1 MADSSRTPL
10 LATVPMLRILVP
22 MACGIVAFEHCGS
35 PVAPIAAAVV
45 AAAVFVALKVAA
57 RRSLERRQALRPLH
71 TVPIALAAMSV
82 GWCAALVQQPATLDT
97 GRING
102 TVAVG
107 RIDMI
112 SFRDFSAVANVTL
125 LQRDNGAPL
134 PHSIIRLSTSGCDY
148 SLRQGQ
154 LVAFKADL
162 QPVRNMG
169 NPDETDF
176 AALLRQQGIIYAQH
190 IGPGQRLIKV
200 GCAPTLLNKL
210 GNARTTMMRRIA
222 SGHTQQGTQDFVVA
236 LLLGDDSL
244 IDSDTRRDFAN
255 AGIAHVLALSG
266 LHVGLIG
273 LVVWWLL
280 MPLDYVRLKRLRLA
294 LTLVA
299 LAAFDMFTGLQP
311 SVVRA
316 TVMTAFVTVA
326 VMMGRKASPLNS
338 LAAAATLTLLFSPS
352 ALHNAGF
359 QLSYTTVAALLVFG
373 RRTANAATRSTLAYR
388 IGTLAATSAIASLST
403 MMLTA
408 HYFHSI
414 PLLAVPV
421 NMLIL
426 PTIPAFM
433 VGGIAYVTLCA
444 TGLDFA
450 WLGKALDAYCQA
462 MRWLVDGL
470 CAMPGSH
477 AEGLWVTSAEV
488 AIYFGIMCCMA
499 LWLKRRNRTPLLCAA
514 ALLAAGVA
522 HAAVEAWRTPQSG
535 LVVFNSFDSTPIM
548 AFSHGNAVV
557 WVPDNDTFDMQRFTD
572 ANSGFMAH
580 HGIRQLRLV
589 GELHNPEALIKPP
602 YAHLGSKRLVAI
614 GHGRWKHAQ
623 RVRTRLQIDMAVITR
638 QFHSDIGIV
647 DSLYAGGI
655 GTYVISGAAYASE
668 RKVLMERCSKLGLR
682 THDIATQGAV
692 EVYSR

>member
-1 MADSSRTPL
+1 MADPSRTPL

-22 MACGIVAFEHCGS
+22 LACGILAFEHCNS
-35 PVAPIAAAVV
+35 PILPIAAVTT
-45 AAAVFVALKVAA
+45 AAAISVALAVAG
-57 RRSLERRQALRPLH
+57 RSMGRRQALRPLH
-71 TVPIALAAMSV
+71 TAPIALAALAI

-97 GRING
+97 SRING

-107 RIDMI
+107 RIDMV
-112 SFRDFSAVANVTL
+112 SFRDFSTIANVTL
-125 LQRDNGAPL
+125 LQSGSGAPL
-134 PHSIIRLSTSGCDY
+134 PHSTIRLSTSGCDY

-176 AALLRQQGIIYAQH
+176 AALLRQQGIVYAQH
-190 IGPGQRLIKV
+190 LGPEQRLIKV
-200 GCAPTLLNKL
+200 GEAPTLLNKL
-210 GNARTTMMRRIA
+210 GNARTEMMRRVA
-222 SGHTQQGTQDFVVA
+222 SGRTQQSTQDLVAA

-280 MPLDYVRLKRLRLA
+280 MPLDYAQLKKLRLA

-299 LAAFDMFTGLQP
+299 LVAFDAFTGLQP

-316 TVMTAFVTVA
+316 TVMTAFVSVA
-326 VMMGRKASPLNS
+326 VMLGRKASPLNS

-373 RRTANAATRSTLAYR
+373 RRTANAATRSSLAYR

-433 VGGIAYVTLCA
+433 VGGLAYVTMCA
-444 TGLDFA
+444 AGLDFA
-450 WLGKALDAYCQA
+450 WLDKALDAYCLA
-462 MRWLVDGL
+462 MRWMVDGL

-477 AEGLWVTSAEV
+477 ASGLWVTSAEV

-499 LWLKRRNRTPLLCAA
+499 VWARHRSRTPVLWAA
-514 ALLAAGVA
+514 ALLVAGVA
-522 HAAVEAWRTPQSG
+522 HAATVAWNTPKSG
-535 LVVFNSFDSTPIM
+535 LVVFNSFDSTPIV
-548 AFSHGNAVV
+548 AFSNGKAVV
-557 WVPDNDTFDMQRFTD
+557 WTPDNDSFDLQRFADT
-572 ANSGFMAH
+572 NSGFLAH
-580 HGIRQLRLV
+580 HGIGQLQQAD
-589 GELHNPEALIKPP
+589 ELHRDDALIKPP
-602 YAHLGSKRLVAI
+602 YAHLGGKRLVAI

-623 RVRTRLQIDMAVITR
+623 RVGRRLKIDMAVVTR
-638 QFHSDIGIV
+638 QFHNDIGIV
-647 DSLYAGGI
+647 DSVYGGGI
-655 GTYVISGAAYASE
+655 GAYVISGAVHASE
-668 RKVLMERCSKLGLR
+668 RKVLMERCRKLRLR
-682 THDIATQGAV
+682 THDIASQGAV
-692 EVYSR
+692 EVYGR

>member
-1 MADSSRTPL
+1 MADSSHTPL
-10 LATVPMLRILVP
+10 LATMPMLRILVP
-22 MACGIVAFEHCGS
+22 LACGIVAFEHCGS
-35 PVAPIAAAVV
+35 HMVPIAAAVV
-45 AAAVFVALKVAA
+45 AAAIFVALAVAG
-57 RRSLERRQALRPLH
+57 RSIGRRQTLRPLH
-71 TVPIALAAMSV
+71 TAPIALAAMAI
-82 GWCAALVQQPATLDT
+82 GWCAAFVRQPATLDT
-97 GRING
+97 DRING
-102 TVAVG
+102 SVAVG
-107 RIDMI
+107 RIDMVT
-112 SFRDFSAVANVTL
+112 FRDFSTIANVTL
-125 LQRDNGAPL
+125 LQSGNGAPL
-134 PHSIIRLSTSGCDY
+134 PHSTIRLSTSGCDY
-148 SLRQGQ
+148 SLSQGQ

-162 QPVRNMG
+162 QPVSNMG

-176 AALLRQQGIIYAQH
+176 AALLRQQGIVYTQH
-190 IGPGQRLIKV
+190 IGPEQRLIKV
-200 GCAPTLLNKL
+200 GYAPTLLNRL
-210 GNARTTMMRRIA
+210 GNARAEMMRRVA
-222 SGHTQQGTQDFVVA
+222 SGRTQQGTQDLVAA

-280 MPLDYVRLKRLRLA
+280 MPLDYARLKKLRLA

-299 LAAFDMFTGLQP
+299 LAAFDLFTGLQP

-326 VMMGRKASPLNS
+326 VMLGRKASPLNS

-444 TGLDFA
+444 AQLDFA
-450 WLGKALDAYCQA
+450 WLDKALDAYCQA
-462 MRWLVDGL
+462 VRWMVDWL
-470 CAMPGSH
+470 CDVPGSH
-477 AEGLWVTSAEV
+477 ATGLWVTSAEV

-499 LWLKRRNRTPLLCAA
+499 VWMRRRSRAPLLWAA
-514 ALLAAGVA
+514 ALLAGGVA
-522 HAAVEAWRTPQSG
+522 HAAAEAWNTPKCG
-535 LVVFNSFDSTPIM
+535 MVVFNSFDSTPIV
-548 AFSHGNAVV
+548 AFNHGKAVV
-557 WVPDNDTFDMQRFTD
+557 WVPDNDAFDLQRFTD
-572 ANSGFMAH
+572 ANSGFLAH
-580 HGIRQLRLV
+580 YGIGQLQQV
-589 GELHNPEALIKPP
+589 GELHSADALIKPP
-602 YAHLGSKRLVAI
+602 YAHLGGKRLVAI

-623 RVRTRLQIDMAVITR
+623 RLGGRLQIDMAVVTR

-647 DSLYAGGI
+647 DSVYCGGI
-655 GTYVISGAAYASE
+655 GTYVISGAVYASE
-668 RKVLMERCSKLGLR
+668 RKALMERCRKLGLR

-692 EVYSR
+692 EVYGR

>member
-1 MADSSRTPL
+1 MADSSHTPL

-35 PVAPIAAAVV
+35 PIVPIVAAVV
-45 AAAVFVALKVAA
+45 AAAIIVALAA
-57 RRSLERRQALRPLH
+57 AGRSMEWRRRLRPVH
-71 TVPIALAAMSV
+71 TVPIVLAAFAI
-82 GWCAALVQQPATLDT
+82 GWCAALTRQPSSLDT
-97 GRING
+97 SRLNG
-102 TVAVG
+102 SVAVG

-112 SFRDFSAVANVTL
+112 EFRDFSTIANVTL
-125 LQRDNGAPL
+125 LQSGDGKPL
-134 PHSIIRLSTSGCDY
+134 PHSTIRLSTSGCDY
-148 SLRQGQ
+148 SLRQGH

-162 QPVRNMG
+162 QPVSNTG

-176 AALLRQQGIIYAQH
+176 AALLRQQGIVYTQH
-190 IGPGQRLIKV
+190 IGSGQRLVKV
-200 GCAPTLLNKL
+200 GDAPTMLNRL
-210 GNARTTMMRRIA
+210 GNARAALLRRVA
-222 SGHTQQGTQDFVVA
+222 AGRTRQGTQDFVAA

-244 IDSDTRRDFAN
+244 IDSDMRRDFAN

-280 MPLDYVRLKRLRLA
+280 MPLDYVGLKKLRLA

-316 TVMTAFVTVA
+316 TVMTAFVTA
-326 VMMGRKASPLNS
+326 ALMLGRKASPLNS
-338 LAAAATLTLLFSPS
+338 LAAAATLTLLCSPS

-373 RRTANAATRSTLAYR
+373 RRTANAATRSTLRYR

-408 HYFHSI
+408 HYFHSV

-421 NMLIL
+421 NMLLL
-426 PTIPAFM
+426 PTVPAFM

-444 TGLDFA
+444 AGLDFA
-450 WLGKALDAYCQA
+450 WLDKALDAYCQA

-470 CAMPGSH
+470 CALPASH
-477 AEGLWVTSAEV
+477 VSGLWVTSAEV

-499 LWLKRRNRTPLLCAA
+499 VWIRRHRPAPLICAA
-514 ALLAAGVA
+514 ALIVAGVT
-522 HAAVEAWRTPQSG
+522 HAAAVAWNTPKSG
-535 LVVFNSFDSTPIM
+535 LVVFNSFDSTPIV
-548 AFSHGNAVV
+548 AFNHGKAVV
-557 WVPDNDTFDMQRFTD
+557 WVPDNDAFDLQRFTD
-572 ANSGFMAH
+572 ANSGFLAH
-580 HGIRQLRLV
+580 HGIGQLRQV
-589 GELHNPEALIKPP
+589 SELRSADALIKPP
-602 YAHLGSKRLVAI
+602 YAHLGGKRLAAI
-614 GHGRWKHAQ
+614 GLGRWKHAQ
-623 RVRTRLQIDMAVITR
+623 KVHGLQIDMAVVTR

-647 DSLYAGGI
+647 DSVYGGNI
-655 GTYVISGAAYASE
+655 GTYVISGAVYASE
-668 RKVLMERCSKLGLR
+668 RKALEERCRKLRLR

-692 EVYSR
+692 EVYGN